1 MAEELNYKGYRMQ
14 VSPQGPGW
22 KVIIYAPGAMLAL
35 DEIPYT
41 PDPTFLSLQF
51 SRSLCRPYRMAGD
64 GCTRSRRWISDARP
78 RLLDRA
84 ARLHGTRA

>member
-41 PDPTFLSLQF
+41 RDPPGRDQVIEEAREIVDRLSQWH
-51 SRSLCRPYRMAGD
+51 C
-64 GCTRSRRWISDARP
+64 
-78 RLLDRA
+78 
-84 ARLHGTRA
+84 